1 MTFSLPFPPSSN
13 NAYTNAR
20 NHNGRVKTSAARA
33 YAAEVGYLVADQ
45 LRTSEPEA
53 ADDLTGQRLRVEI
66 IVHEPDKRR
75 RDIVSC
81 EKLVTDAVFKQLG
94 IDDSQID
101 HLTLS
106 RGPKSRNG
114 GSLTYTVE
122 PDERSP
128 F

>member
-1 MTFSLPFPPSSN
+1 MTFSLPFPPTSN
-13 NAYTNAR
+13 NIYTNAR
-20 NHNGRVKTSAARA
+20 NHNGRVKTAAARA
-33 YAAEVGYLVADQ
+33 YSSEVGYLVADQ
-45 LRTSEPEA
+45 LRTDEQPTP
-53 ADDLTGQRLRVEI
+53 DLTGQRLRVEI

-114 GSLTYTVE
+114 GSLTYIVE
-122 PDERSP
+122 PDHKAP